1 MALVECALSK
11 IVLRETSEHQYIF
24 LKELDGD
31 REFPI
36 VIGFYEAAEINRQ
49 IKEVPTPRPMT
60 HELIGTLMGSVG
72 AQLKR
77 VSITE
82 LKNNTFY
89 ALLEVEHDGKTLE
102 VDSRPSDAIALA
114 AAAGAPIFVDDSVIA
129 GTTQI

>member
-1 MALVECALSK
+1 MALIECALSK

-24 LKELDGD
+24 LKELDGG

-49 IKEVPTPRPMT
+49 IKEVPTSRPMT
-60 HELIGTLMGSVG
+60 HELIGTLLGSLG
-72 AQLKR
+72 ARLKR

-114 AAAGAPIFVDDSVIA
+114 AAAGAPIFVDDSVIE

>member
-114 AAAGAPIFVDDSVIA
+114 AAAGAPIFVDDSVIE